1 MIPSYMSTVI
11 VLPYTH
17 TQAVC
22 AANSVMS
29 SMVMPALLC
38 SIAQLQLVGKYVWL
52 CLWLDSYTELGI
64 IGVMPTYVLR
74 LCN

>member
-1 MIPSYMSTVI
+1 MIHSYMSTVI
-11 VLPYTH
+11 VLPYYIQTH

-22 AANSVMS
+22 AVNSVMS
-29 SMVMPALLC
+29 SMVMP
-38 SIAQLQLVGKYVWL
+38 AQLQLVGKYVWL
-52 CLWLDSYTELGI
+52 CFWLDFYTKLGI